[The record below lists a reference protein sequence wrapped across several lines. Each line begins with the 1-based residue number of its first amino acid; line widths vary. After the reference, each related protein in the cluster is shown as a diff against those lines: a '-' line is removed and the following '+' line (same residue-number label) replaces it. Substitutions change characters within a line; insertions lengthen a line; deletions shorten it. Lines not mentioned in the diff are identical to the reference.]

1 MQKLFHT
8 KSIDE
13 MLSASHDLKRTLH
26 SKDLVFLGIGAI
38 IGAGIFVITGVAA
51 AKYAG
56 PSIMLSFVLA
66 GIACGLAALCY
77 SELTAM
83 IPISGSA
90 YSYAYATMGEV
101 VAWIIGWDLILEYA
115 MSASTVAIGWSGYLT
130 SLLEGM
136 GIHLPKLL
144 TASLF
149 MAEGGFINL
158 PAALVVGGLTYV
170 LMIGI
175 RESASANNIMVL
187 IKVAMVVLFIMA
199 GLNSVHASNW
209 TPFMP
214 FGVSGML
221 TGAGVIFFAYI
232 GFDAVSTAAQEAIN
246 PEEDLPKGIIGSLT
260 ICTILYLLTAAV
272 LTGMISYTELN
283 VPAPIAK
290 ALHSIGQSDLAFL
303 IEVGAL
309 IGMTSVILV
318 LLLGQSRVFYSMGR
332 DGLLPPWASEIH
344 PEYKTPHVSTI
355 TVGIAVAA
363 VAAFVPLNVLS
374 ELVSLGT
381 LFAFGV
387 VCGGVLL
394 LRRRR
399 PDLARPFHCPG
410 VPYVPVAGMA
420 ACFYLMVHLPFTTWI
435 LFVVWMAIGLAVYF
449 NYSIH
454 HSAVRIADTE
464 PPSPPAAE

>member
-1 MQKLFHT
+1 MQKLFQS

-13 MLSASHDLKRTLH
+13 MLASRHDLKRTLH
-26 SKDLVFLGIGAI
+26 TKDLVFLGIGAI

-56 PSIMLSFVLA
+56 PAIMLSFVLA

-90 YSYAYATMGEV
+90 YSYAYATMGEL
-101 VAWIIGWDLILEYA
+101 VAWIIGWDLVLEYA
-115 MSASTVAIGWSGYLT
+115 MAASTVAIGWSGYLV
-130 SLLEGM
+130 SMLDGLGL
-136 GIHLPKLL
+136 HLPKLI
-144 TASLF
+144 TASMF
-149 MAEGGFINL
+149 MADGGFINL
-158 PAALVVGGLTYV
+158 PAALIVGVLSYV
-170 LMIGI
+170 LIIGI
-175 RESASANNIMVL
+175 RESATANNIMVL

-199 GLNSVHASNW
+199 GLNSVHSDNW

-246 PEEDLPKGIIGSLT
+246 PEEDLPKGIIGSLA
-260 ICTILYLLTAAV
+260 ICTVLYLLTAAV

-344 PEYKTPHVSTI
+344 PVYKTPHVSTI
-355 TVGIAVAA
+355 TVGAAVAL

-394 LRRRR
+394 LRRSR
-399 PDLARPFHCPG
+399 PDLPRPFHCPG
-410 VPYVPVAGMA
+410 VPYVPVAGML
-420 ACFYLMVHLPFTTWI
+420 ACFYLMVNLPFNTWR
-435 LFVVWMAIGLAVYF
+435 LFVVWMVLGLAVYF
-449 NYSIH
+449 KYSIH
-454 HSAVRIADTE
+454 HSELRKTTGSE
-464 PPSPPAAE
+464 S